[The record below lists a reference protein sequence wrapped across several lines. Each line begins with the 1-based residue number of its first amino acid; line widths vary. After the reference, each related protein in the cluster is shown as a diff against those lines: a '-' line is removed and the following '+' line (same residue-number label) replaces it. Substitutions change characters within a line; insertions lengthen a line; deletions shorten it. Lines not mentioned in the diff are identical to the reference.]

1 MVYLSTEKLDR
12 LLAMQ
17 ITRFGAQDATSRLYH
32 LTVVAL
38 ANIQQDEEESLS
50 DFMERTTIFFK
61 KKT

>member
-1 MVYLSTEKLDR
+1 
-12 LLAMQ
+12 MQ

-61 KKT
+61 KKREFE